1 MIFVLF
7 YIYETILADLLYFFH
22 TYIFFIFVIIFLIAK
37 LAFKLRLKYVFK
49 NFDINHFYA

>member
-7 YIYETILADLLYFFH
+7 YIYETILADLLHFFH